1 MPEVSLLSGMEQ
13 TTDARAAVGR
23 GRIAAAAVCSLGG
36 TAFGYDLG
44 ALSGAT
50 RGLAH
55 AFGLA
60 PGLLGLT
67 VSISLWGAVCASLVA
82 GRLADRF
89 GRRLLLGGC
98 AFVYALVSLALAAPF
113 AWPWAAVAVLRFA
126 AGMSIGGFV
135 VVCPLYL
142 AEIAPRAL
150 RGRFVGLFQLQIG
163 AGVLLAFAA
172 SAVVA
177 HFVAETAAWRWCF
190 GLGAAPVVLLLAMLH
205 SVPEEP
211 HWLARQ
217 GRRRAASA
225 SAERL
230 GLAREEWD
238 GDVDALSAA
247 LPTAGKERL
256 FQRKHLRLVLLAT
269 SVALFN
275 QLCGVTI
282 LRVYLLD
289 LLAGSGMGHLASH
302 FCAVA
307 VSCLNLVTLAMGM
320 MLVDRVGRRPL
331 LAWGSAGMAIC
342 LCALGLAAGRHAGA
356 VFYLGILAAYNTF
369 FSFSQ
374 GAAAWVY
381 LSELFPFEVRGKGQG
396 YGALVHWV
404 TNAGLIGIFPLL
416 EAAAPRGSFEL
427 LAVLMVAQVAVVLR
441 WYPETKGTRLGEM
454 AGSAP
459 QATH

>member
-1 MPEVSLLSGMEQ
+1 MPKVSFLSGMEPM
-13 TTDARAAVGR
+13 TDVHAAVR
-23 GRIAAAAVCSLGG
+23 SRRVAAAVVCSLGG

-55 AFGLA
+55 AYVLM
-60 PGLLGLT
+60 PGSLGLT
-67 VSISLWGAVCASLVA
+67 VSISLWGAVCASLAA
-82 GRLADRF
+82 GRLADML
-89 GRRLLLGGC
+89 GRRRLIAGC
-98 AFVYALVSLALAAPF
+98 AFVYALVSFALAAPV
-113 AWPWAAVAVLRFA
+113 ALPWAAVAGLRFV

-135 VVCPLYL
+135 VGCPLYL

-163 AGVLLAFAA
+163 AGVLLAFAV
-172 SAVVA
+172 SAMVA
-177 HFVAETAAWRWCF
+177 RSVAETAAWKWCL
-190 GLGAAPVVLLLAMLH
+190 GLGAVPAASLLALLH
-205 SVPEEP
+205 WLPEEP
-211 HWLARQ
+211 HWLARR
-217 GRRRAASA
+217 GRQRDANE

-230 GLAREEWD
+230 GFAPEEWT
-238 GDVDALSAA
+238 GESGATSAA
-247 LPTAGKERL
+247 PTAAQERL
-256 FQRKHLRLVLLAT
+256 FQRKYLRLVLLAT

-289 LLAGSGMGHLASH
+289 LLSGSGMGHLTSH
-302 FCAVA
+302 VCAVV
-307 VSCLNLVTLAMGM
+307 VSCLNLVTLALGM

-331 LAWGSAGMAIC
+331 LMWGSAGMAVC
-342 LCALGLAAGRHAGA
+342 LCALGLAAGRHAG
-356 VFYLGILAAYNTF
+356 VWFYLGILVAYNTF

-381 LSELFPFEVRGKGQG
+381 LSELFPFAVRGRGQG

-404 TNAGLIGIFPLL
+404 TNAGLVGIFPVLQ
-416 EAAAPRGSFEL
+416 AAAPRGSFEL
-427 LAVLMVAQVAVVLR
+427 LAVLMVAQVAIVLR

-454 AGSAP
+454 AEAAP
-459 QATH
+459 LAPR